1 MIFAPLEGWQ
11 QVEVLDR
18 YAAADYARCARNCP
32 TRTSCWPARSCSC
45 RTISVPTARLALR
58 SPPGAEARRLVE
70 RFAWYDTPKHG
81 SWPDSAECELSVLS
95 SQCLDCRFPDK
106 ESLIKVV
113 AAWQNNRN
121 KKHAK
126 ATWQFT
132 TADAASS

>member
-1 MIFAPLEGWQ
+1 MRGAQGIVRHAHPAGQ
-11 QVEVLDR
+11 QDRARAGQSQYRQPASLYEVL
-18 YAAADYARCARNCP
+18 
-32 TRTSCWPARSCSC
+32 PA
-45 RTISVPTARLALR
+45 
-58 SPPGAEARRLVE
+58 AEARRLVE

-106 ESLIKVV
+106 ESLIKEV

-126 ATWQFT
+126 AIWQFT